1 KQHFLFTFRNS
12 PITFAYWN
20 TNGDIFLYE
29 CLRIIDLIVYER
41 EEGQKKTTLT
51 MADEETLTR
60 SHCLPFISITEPI
73 EVSELRSDGSTDASA
88 FFQWP
93 FPSPLLFENES
104 SDARDHCANERTFLS
119 YLRLS
124 IYMAIVSVAIT
135 VSFHIKGT
143 PSDLERRVSKP
154 LGGIFWVLS
163 VVTLVLGAGNYIR
176 TVNMY
181 GKRAAIV
188 QSGWKTQVILGFIA
202 FSIIGTCIIL
212 LVIDKVRQK

>member
-1 KQHFLFTFRNS
+1 MS
-12 PITFAYWN
+12 
-20 TNGDIFLYE
+20 D
-29 CLRIIDLIVYER
+29 
-41 EEGQKKTTLT
+41 EEGGTTRCC
-51 MADEETLTR
+51 A
-60 SHCLPFISITEPI
+60 PFLALTEPI
-73 EVSELRSDGSTDASA
+73 EVSELGSPDGLDKPSA

-93 FPSPLLFENES
+93 WPSPLLFINES

-143 PSDLERRVSKP
+143 PSDLERRVAKP

-163 VVTLVLGAGNYIR
+163 VVTLALGAGNYIR
-176 TVNMY
+176 TVNLY

-188 QSGWKTQVILGFIA
+188 QSGWKTQVVLGIIA
-202 FSIIGTCIIL
+202 TSIIGTCIIL
-212 LVIDKVRQK
+212 LVVDKVGQR

>member
-1 KQHFLFTFRNS
+1 MS
-12 PITFAYWN
+12 
-20 TNGDIFLYE
+20 
-29 CLRIIDLIVYER
+29 
-41 EEGQKKTTLT
+41 
-51 MADEETLTR
+51 DEETLTT
-60 SHCLPFISITEPI
+60 SHCLPFISLTEPI
-73 EVSELRSDGSTDASA
+73 EVSELRSDGFTDASA

-93 FPSPLLFENES
+93 FPSPLLFVNES

-143 PSDLERRVSKP
+143 PSDLERRVAKP

-163 VVTLVLGAGNYIR
+163 VITLALGVGNYIR

-188 QSGWKTQVILGFIA
+188 QSGWKTQVVLGGIA

-212 LVIDKVRQK
+212 LVIDKVRQN

>member
-1 KQHFLFTFRNS
+1 MS
-12 PITFAYWN
+12 
-20 TNGDIFLYE
+20 
-29 CLRIIDLIVYER
+29 
-41 EEGQKKTTLT
+41 
-51 MADEETLTR
+51 DEETLTT
-60 SHCLPFISITEPI
+60 SHCLPFISLTEPI
-73 EVSELRSDGSTDASA
+73 EVSELRSDGFTDASA

-93 FPSPLLFENES
+93 FPSPLLFINES

-143 PSDLERRVSKP
+143 PSDLERRVAKP
-154 LGGIFWVLS
+154 LGGVFWILS

-202 FSIIGTCIIL
+202 FSIIGTCIVL